1 METRANHVLIG
12 SFALATLILAALFAL
27 WLGKVQLD
35 REWAFYDVVFEEAVL
50 GLTVGSA
57 VQYSGIQV
65 GEVRALKLAPDDPSH
80 VIARIRVGAQTPV
93 KTDTT
98 ARLTFTGLTGVS
110 VIQLGGGSAD
120 AERLAD
126 PEGGVPKIYAEESAL
141 AKLMGSGEDIVLSV
155 NQLLRRASELLS
167 DENAERIAATISHI
181 EALSAEFG
189 DRRGEVGSAIEDIA
203 ASGKSLRESLQR
215 LDPLLG
221 KLDSIANRTDTLLA
235 EDASQALADLREA
248 TESTRA
254 LAEASRRL
262 VENNEAAITR
272 FSQQGLEQVPPTLVE
287 LRQTLEHLR
296 QLIQRLESSPAGFLL
311 GADQPKEYDP
321 R

>member
-12 SFALATLILAALFAL
+12 SFALATMILAALFAL

-65 GEVRALKLAPDDPSH
+65 GEVRNLKLAEDDPSH
-80 VIARIRVGAQTPV
+80 VIARIRVGAKTPV

-110 VIQLGGGSAD
+110 VIQLGGGSPG
-120 AERLAD
+120 AERLID
-126 PEGGVPKIYAEESAL
+126 PEGGVPQIHAEESAL
-141 AKLMGSGEDIVLSV
+141 AKLMSSGEDIVLSV
-155 NQLLRRASELLS
+155 NQLLRRASQLLS
-167 DENAERIAATISHI
+167 DENAERIAATLRDL
-181 EALSAEFG
+181 ETLSRQFG
-189 DRRGEVGSAIEDIA
+189 SRGPEVGRAIEDIA
-203 ASGKSLRESLQR
+203 AASAQLREAMQR
-215 LDPLLG
+215 VDPLLRRI
-221 KLDSIANRTDTLLA
+221 DAIATRTDALLA
-235 EDASQALADLREA
+235 GEVEQALAELRA
-248 TESTRA
+248 GIESTRA

-262 VENNEAAITR
+262 VEDNEAAISR
-272 FSQQGLEQVPPTLVE
+272 FSQQGLGQVPPALVE
-287 LRQTLEHLR
+287 LRETLEQVR
-296 QLIQRLESSPAGFLL
+296 QLSERLESSPAAFLL

>member
-65 GEVRALKLAPDDPSH
+65 GEVRTLKLAENDPSH
-80 VIARIRVGAQTPV
+80 VVARIRVGAQTPV

-110 VIQLGGGSAD
+110 VIQLGGGSAE
-120 AERLAD
+120 AARLED
-126 PEGGVPKIYAEESAL
+126 PEGGVPQIHAEESAL
-141 AKLMGSGEDIVLSV
+141 GKLMSSGEDIVLSV

-167 DENAERIAATISHI
+167 DENAERIAATLGHL

-189 DRRGEVGSAIEDIA
+189 GRRGELGGAIEDIA
-203 ASGKSLRESLQR
+203 AAGKSLRESMQR
-215 LDPLLG
+215 LDPLLA
-221 KLDSIANRTDTLLA
+221 KLDRVATRTDALLA
-235 EDASQALADLREA
+235 EDAQAVLSELRSA

-262 VENNEAAITR
+262 VEDNEAAITR
-272 FSQQGLEQVPPTLVE
+272 FSQQGLGQVPPTLVE
-287 LRQTLEHLR
+287 LRQTLEQLR
-296 QLIQRLESSPAGFLL
+296 QLTQRLESSPAGFLL